1 MKSCFKERMYQT
13 KLCNINN
20 AESISAKE
28 GMLKK
33 KICLLASMRTILDQN
48 NGQFLLALGSQS

>member
-20 AESISAKE
+20 AESIPAKE

-33 KICLLASMRTILDQN
+33 KI
-48 NGQFLLALGSQS
+48 